1 MAVGKKAKIKG
12 PIKGDMDSESPFKVS
27 LDSKTR
33 LCTLEGG
40 KGRFKG

>member
-12 PIKGDMDSESPFKVS
+12 PIKGDMDSDSPFKAC
-27 LDSKTR
+27 LGPKTR
-33 LCTLEGG
+33 LYTLEGG